1 MQVSYTIEPDLTA
14 EAFLDVLRRSTL
26 AERRPIEDVDKIAGM
41 VAGADVIVTAR
52 DETGTL
58 LGVARSITDF
68 HFALYCSELCVDEAA
83 QGHGIG
89 KELLAQTVKAA
100 PNCKNYLLLS
110 TPKAVSFYE
119 AAGYTRHDDCFL
131 FA

>member
-1 MQVSYTIEPDLTA
+1 MSYTIEPDLTA

-26 AERRPIEDVDKIAGM
+26 AQRRPVEDADKIAGM
-41 VAGADVIVTAR
+41 VARADVIVTAR
-52 DETGTL
+52 DADGTL

-68 HFALYCSELCVDEAA
+68 HYALYCSELCVDEAA

-89 KELLAQTVKAA
+89 KALLAHTVKAA
-100 PNCKNYLLLS
+100 PNCKAYLLLS
-110 TPKAVSFYE
+110 APKAVGFYE
-119 AAGYTRHDDCFL
+119 AAGYTRHGDCFM